1 VAAVERVRAAAQQ
14 TVGGGA
20 GRQRQLG
27 GAAGSRVRDKKNGG
41 ARETNG
47 GARETNGGARE
58 TNGGARE
65 TNGGARETRQV
76 QAGRAPG
83 PPRLHNIS

>member
-1 VAAVERVRAAAQQ
+1 VAAVERMRAAAQQ

-47 GARETNGGARE
+47 GARET
-58 TNGGARE
+58 
-65 TNGGARETRQV
+65 RQV
-76 QAGRAPG
+76 QAGRATG

>member
-1 VAAVERVRAAAQQ
+1 VAAVERMRAAAQQ

-47 GARETNGGARE
+47 GARET
-58 TNGGARE
+58 
-65 TNGGARETRQV
+65 RQV
-76 QAGRAPG
+76 QAGGATG